1 MSLKTV
7 ILYGS
12 SQKALETVVK
22 KAVCLNLRK
31 AAVKMADKAGCPVV
45 PVAIAHS
52 ADVLAHHFPF
62 IRRAAITI
70 RFGEPIDLKSL
81 PREQKKQ
88 AGAYTRTIIQ
98 AMLDDILR
106 ED

>member
-1 MSLKTV
+1 MRRESLMLSRLRLNWKV
-7 ILYGS
+7 IL
-12 SQKALETVVK
+12 E
-22 KAVCLNLRK
+22 N
-31 AAVKMADKAGCPVV
+31 
-45 PVAIAHS
+45 
-52 ADVLAHHFPF
+52 HFPF

-98 AMLDDILR
+98 AMIDDILR
-106 ED
+106 KD